1 MELELLDQLERRIGV
16 LLARADAL
24 GKENA
29 VLKEG
34 QAREVASLTKENQA
48 LKQELE
54 RERAKTTASLS
65 RLEGLIALIKEQTDQ
80 E

>member
-1 MELELLDQLERRIGV
+1 MELLDQLEHRIGV
-16 LLARADAL
+16 LLAKADAL
-24 GKENA
+24 AKENA
-29 VLKEG
+29 ILKEG
-34 QAREVASLTKENQA
+34 QARELASITGENQA

-54 RERAKTTASLS
+54 RERAKTAASLS